1 MSVRHGWWKKV
12 AAEARAA
19 VKEAAES
26 HAGHPAVLAFILG
39 NEITD
44 PVARWHARR
53 RVDHLLRSLFE
64 TDKVA
69 APKALFSYANYPS
82 TQYLDT
88 SCFDCFNVFLEN
100 ESAYQ
105 ICGPASGLDQR
116 PAPSLDR
123 AGFGVGRRGAPAS
136 RLPRLVNSGAME
148 LGLAGT
154 CVLTHQWLS
163 AWRVRLGTDP
173 RVGVLAR
180 APLEIGGFDP
190 EVGGPTLQY
199 PGPSLHP
206 SLAPMQGP
214 RERVLAAAARLR

>member
-12 AAEARAA
+12 AAEVRAA

-26 HAGHPAVLAFILG
+26 RAGHPAVLAFILG

-53 RVDHLLRSLFE
+53 RVDDLLRSFFE

-69 APKALFSYANYPS
+69 APKALFSCANYPS

-105 ICGPASGLDQR
+105 R
-116 PAPSLDR
+116 Y
-123 AGFGVGRRGAPAS
+123 
-136 RLPRLVNSGAME
+136 LV
-148 LGLAGT
+148 
-154 CVLTHQWLS
+154 
-163 AWRVRLGTDP
+163 
-173 RVGVLAR
+173 
-180 APLEIGGFDP
+180 
-190 EVGGPTLQY
+190 
-199 PGPSLHP
+199 
-206 SLAPMQGP
+206 
-214 RERVLAAAARLR
+214 